1 MNLNSISQCPTPL
14 NQVFFCEYNQELIQK
29 LIRQNIY
36 NQYQLKIDKQ
46 SSSDLLAIM
55 RSVFI
60 NNSADPYNDVYS
72 QVKYMNDVTM
82 KVACKQIETGLAQH
96 FGYLQDIDRP
106 IQPPS
111 IPKNTSLYGVKIGYN
126 NQIGF

>member
-14 NQVFFCEYNQELIQK
+14 NQAFFCDFNQETIQK

-36 NQYQLKIDKQ
+36 DQHKLRIDRQ

-60 NNSADPYNDVYS
+60 NNSADPYGDVYS
-72 QVKYMNDVTM
+72 QVKYMNNVTM
-82 KVACKQIETGLAQH
+82 KTACKQIETGLAQH
-96 FGYLQDIDRP
+96 FGYLRDIDRP
-106 IQPPS
+106 IQPPT
-111 IPKNTSLYGVKIGYN
+111 IPSNTSLYGLKIGYN
-126 NQIGF
+126 DQIGF

>member
-14 NQVFFCEYNQELIQK
+14 NQVFFCDVNQETIQK

-36 NQYQLKIDKQ
+36 NQYKHRIDRQ

-60 NNSADPYNDVYS
+60 SNSANPYDDVYS
-72 QVKYMNDVTM
+72 QVKYMNNVTM
-82 KVACKQIETGLAQH
+82 KTACKQIETGLAQY
-96 FGYLQDIDRP
+96 FGYLRDIDRP
-106 IQPPS
+106 IQPHPV
-111 IPKNTSLYGVKIGYN
+111 PKNTSLYGVKIGYN
-126 NQIGF
+126 NQIGL

>member
-14 NQVFFCEYNQELIQK
+14 NQAFFCDFNQETIQK

-36 NQYQLKIDKQ
+36 DQYKLRIDRQ

-60 NNSADPYNDVYS
+60 NNSANPYNDVYS
-72 QVKYMNDVTM
+72 QVKYMNNVTM
-82 KVACKQIETGLAQH
+82 KTACKQIETGLAQH
-96 FGYLQDIDRP
+96 FGYLRDIDRP
-106 IQPPS
+106 IQPPA
-111 IPKNTSLYGVKIGYN
+111 IPRNTSLYGVKIGYN
-126 NQIGF
+126 DQIGF